1 MTDIISDEK
10 RDKVT
15 MSQENVW
22 ATGASSLEIST
33 GNFAEGVTL
42 FIVTPKFFKKIIL
55 CLTFFSQASFGSPYF
70 NGSNNKKIHIYT
82 NNK

>member
-42 FIVTPKFFKKIIL
+42 FIVTPK
-55 CLTFFSQASFGSPYF
+55 
-70 NGSNNKKIHIYT
+70 
-82 NNK
+82 